1 MTVLFDTNVLIDAAV
16 ASRSHHGAAVRLIA
30 AAEHGMIDGL
40 VAPTSIATCWYVAH
54 EREQTDPRPLFELL
68 ADVMRIA
75 SMGRSSLRTALQ
87 NPGTGDFED
96 AYLAAAGAAAGAAA
110 VATRNESD
118 FRSTALA
125 PYHPLDLVKML
136 DA

>member
-1 MTVLFDTNVLIDAAV
+1 
-16 ASRSHHGAAVRLIA
+16 LIA
-30 AAEHGMIDGL
+30 AAEYGMIDGL

-54 EREQTDPRPLFELL
+54 EREDTDPRPLFELL

-75 SMGRSSLRTALQ
+75 PMGRSALRTALQ
-87 NPGTGDFED
+87 NPGTKDFED

-118 FRSTALA
+118 FRSTALT
-125 PYHPLDLVKML
+125 PYHPLDLVEMM
-136 DA
+136 DE